1 MSSSSLQQHREQQ
14 RQADVPAVGVTSGA
28 VMAEVQEVAAAA
40 GSVQAVAALCSNAGS
55 YQQQQLSRES
65 STSAAQ
71 PAVSYA
77 AGDIT
82 AGQAP
87 AADVQMHAGAAQVQ
101 DAPPAGDAADVLQQN
116 QPADDDAAVVEVDA
130 YTSHDDATMHGER
143 SDAGEL
149 SAILTSAAALEAV
162 AAAGA
167 AAAATAGLEG
177 EGVRLSSGS
186 IGASGSRSVDRYAS
200 WAAGGYEEDAGS
212 EDEEEEAG
220 DLLQDYAVA
229 AGAAVAEQY
238 YTQQQQQQQEYA
250 GWQQQHEEEEEEG
263 FEEEEEEHILGPAA
277 AAAAEHL
284 SQPGTPSSPGWLG
297 ELEQVQAGPYGA
309 DDAGSETGEG
319 GGVSL
324 GGGGRWVQEPVS
336 PGSSN
341 GSVF

>member
-1 MSSSSLQQHREQQ
+1 
-14 RQADVPAVGVTSGA
+14 
-28 VMAEVQEVAAAA
+28 
-40 GSVQAVAALCSNAGS
+40 VAALCSSAGS

-71 PAVSYA
+71 PAVSCA
-77 AGDIT
+77 AGDSI
-82 AGQAP
+82 ARQAAARA
-87 AADVQMHAGAAQVQ
+87 AADVQMHAGAQVQ
-101 DAPPAGDAADVLQQN
+101 SALLSGHTADVLQQS
-116 QPADDDAAVVEVDA
+116 QPADDDAAAVGVDA
-130 YTSHDDATMHGER
+130 YTMHDEATTHGEH

-149 SAILTSAAALEAV
+149 SASSASAV
-162 AAAGA
+162 ALDA
-167 AAAATAGLEG
+167 AAAAAAGLEG

-238 YTQQQQQQQEYA
+238 YTQQQQQ
-250 GWQQQHEEEEEEG
+250 HEEEEEED
-263 FEEEEEEHILGPAA
+263 FEEEEEEEHILGPAA
-277 AAAAEHL
+277 AAAERF

-319 GGVSL
+319 IGVAL
-324 GGGGRWVQEPVS
+324 GEAGRWVQEPLS